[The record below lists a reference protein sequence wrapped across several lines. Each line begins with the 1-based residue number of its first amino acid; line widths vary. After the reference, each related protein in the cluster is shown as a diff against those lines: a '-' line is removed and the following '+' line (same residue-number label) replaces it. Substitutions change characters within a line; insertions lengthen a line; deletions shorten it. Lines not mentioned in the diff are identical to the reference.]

1 MISERRV
8 PSCPLP
14 PVSPLLVVLL
24 GCMLLLPFAAQAAP
38 NPHELLDAGRA
49 DEALRLLTPQAVG
62 NDAVA
67 LNYLCRVF
75 YSLGDWDNA
84 VQNCERAAQL
94 DRQNAIFQLWLGRSY
109 GEKASVSNLLV
120 AYPLARKTV
129 AAFIKAHSLDRHN
142 MAIARDLAEYYA
154 SAPFIVGGG
163 SDKALALA
171 AEIAPEYPAD
181 AAWVR
186 AMVANNQGHYE
197 QAEHEY
203 NEAIRLDHESA
214 GTYLDL
220 ARFFRGR
227 KSWDRF
233 QQTVERAIQSPRIQP
248 SDHYDAAEVLLNAQR
263 NLPWPLNRCVPI
275 SRVSAPTNQP
285 RSFALTFCSARSC
298 SKTEMSARLPSN
310 SGLRLFWPVLI
321 ALQRSLSA
329 AWKDARAAQ
338 RATTEP

>member
-49 DEALRLLTPQAVG
+49 DDALRLLTPQAVG

-94 DRQNAIFQLWLGRSY
+94 DRHNAIFQLWLGRSY

-142 MAIARDLAEYYA
+142 IAIARDLAEYYA

-233 QQTVERAIQSPRIQP
+233 QQSVERAIQSPRIQP

-263 NLPWPLNRCVPI
+263 NLPLAAEQMRAYIQSERPNE
-275 SRVSAPTNQP
+275 SAP
-285 RSFALTFCSARSC
+285 
-298 SKTEMSARLPSN
+298 
-310 SGLRLFWPVLI
+310 LFRAHFLLGEILLKNGDVG
-321 ALQRSLSA
+321 QA
-329 AWKDARAAQ
+329 AVEFRAALVLASSY
-338 RATTEP
+338 RPAAESLRRLEGR

>member
-1 MISERRV
+1 MIGERPA
-8 PSCPLP
+8 PSCPFP
-14 PVSPLLVVLL
+14 PISRPLLLLLL

-62 NDAVA
+62 NDASA
-67 LNYLCRVF
+67 LNYRCRVF

-94 DRQNAIFQLWLGRSY
+94 DRHNAVFQLWLGRSY
-109 GEKASVSNLLV
+109 GEKANASNLIL

-129 AAFIKAHSLDRHN
+129 AAFITAHSLDPHSA
-142 MAIARDLAEYYA
+142 AIARDLAEYYA

-171 AEIAPEYPAD
+171 AEIAPEHPAD

-203 NEAIRLDHESA
+203 NEAIRLDHDSA
-214 GTYLDL
+214 STCLDL
-220 ARFFRGR
+220 AHFLRGR
-227 KSWDRF
+227 KSWERF
-233 QQTVERAIQSPRIQP
+233 QQTVERAIQSARIQP
-248 SDHYDAAEVLLNAQR
+248 TDHYDVAELLLNAGR
-263 NLPWPLNRCVPI
+263 NLPLAAEQMRAYI
-275 SRVSAPTNQP
+275 QSDRTEESAP
-285 RSFALTFCSARSC
+285 
-298 SKTEMSARLPSN
+298 
-310 SGLRLFWPVLI
+310 LFRAHFLLGEILLKNGDVG
-321 ALQRSLSA
+321 QA
-329 AWKDARAAQ
+329 AVEFRAALALASSY
-338 RATTEP
+338 RPAAESLRRLEGR